1 MLLTFGAS
9 GRQQRVAVEPLRL
22 LEHRPGHVDR
32 IVGCQEA
39 ADLGWRAR
47 LFCQALGQHG
57 ACRQLDAGRDPDQ
70 DIVEQLDL
78 IVGIVGRCAHEKIG
92 DAVEYFGA
100 LGDGAA
106 DDRIVQFFD

>member
-1 MLLTFGAS
+1 MSLSSCSDCSSNGPATSIAS
-9 GRQQRVAVEPLRL
+9 SDARKRL
-22 LEHRPGHVDR
+22 
-32 IVGCQEA
+32 IF
-39 ADLGWRAR
+39 GWRAR
-47 LFCQALGQHG
+47 ILCQPLGQHG
-57 ACRQLDAGRDPDQ
+57 PCRQLDAGRDTDQ

-78 IVGIVGRCAHEKIG
+78 IVGIVGRCAYEKIG